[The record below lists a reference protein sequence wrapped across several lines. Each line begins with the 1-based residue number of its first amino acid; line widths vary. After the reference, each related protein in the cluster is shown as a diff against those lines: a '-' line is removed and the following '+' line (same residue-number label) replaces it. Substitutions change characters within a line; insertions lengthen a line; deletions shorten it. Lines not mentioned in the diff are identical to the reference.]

1 LLVSIRIFTS
11 LLIAALLITLSPVPA
26 KAQVPLENG
35 ITELAQQI
43 VQNSQAKS
51 LASIAIVPFVNSDGS
66 YSELSNFVVD
76 ELVLK
81 LFTIPGNSMKIV
93 ERQQLGAMLAEMSL
107 GWADIVSASS
117 TQKLGKVHGVQ
128 GLVIGSITDMTD
140 SLRIT
145 ARLIET
151 ETGGVFSA
159 AAINVS
165 KSPTVQALLGRRI
178 AMPGYA
184 VAGAGGGTAAPA
196 VGTAPS
202 LGASASSYA
211 NDFLRASVSKVS
223 KSERG
228 DHVHI
233 SLVLENATQEE
244 IALLTWA
251 ADNSAS
257 LTDDA
262 GVSPRWVKNGGIGDC
277 PNDLSSPGFKTRCR
291 SRAAYTPIPPQGRTV
306 ISLSFRGKEIKGAQA
321 DLSARFLA
329 FTKPDQAEPSN
340 FTLGITG
347 IPLAGAK

>member
-1 LLVSIRIFTS
+1 MPIRTFASI
-11 LLIAALLITLSPVPA
+11 LIAALFITLLPVA
-26 KAQVPLENG
+26 VKAQVPLENG
-35 ITELAQQI
+35 MTELAQQI

-51 LASIAIVPFVNSDGS
+51 LTSIAIVPFVNSDGS

-165 KSPTVQALLGRRI
+165 KSPTVQALLSRRI

-184 VAGAGGGTAAPA
+184 GGGAGGGMAAPA
-196 VGTAPS
+196 VGTAP
-202 LGASASSYA
+202 GATASGYA

-223 KSERG
+223 KSEKG
-228 DHVHI
+228 DRVHI
-233 SLVLENATQEE
+233 SLVIENATQEE
-244 IALLTWA
+244 VSLLSWGARTW
-251 ADNSAS
+251 AS

-262 GVSPRWVKNGGIGDC
+262 GVSPRWMSNGGIDDC
-277 PNDLSSPGFKTRCR
+277 PYALGHGNFKKLCGN
-291 SRAAYTPIPPQGRTV
+291 RATYTPIPPQGRTV
-306 ISLSFRGKEIKGAQA
+306 ISWTFGGAQIKGAQA

-329 FTKPDQAEPSN
+329 FTKPDQEEPSN

-347 IPLAGAK
+347 ISFAGGK